1 MKKLFFLLPLISFFI
16 IGCSG
21 SEESMEENK
30 EEVYVFDEIPEEPT
44 TFNETPQITKE
55 VKFQTMYA
63 VQIGAFTSLEAAE
76 EFYLLSKKSV
86 KQELK
91 VEFSSNVGLFIVY
104 VKPFL
109 IREDAEKLRNELW
122 KKKEFADAFVL
133 ILDVPIED

>member
-76 EFYLLSKKSV
+76 EFYQLSKKSV